1 MYGMSKDDA
10 LLNSVSKIHRKTK
23 TPWVATIFSVLMS
36 ITVIIIFSN
45 DISAMS
51 KIAVFGIFT
60 VFVFVNFSLILTNFK
75 GPSSSFCSSV

>member
-10 LLNSVSKIHRKTK
+10 LFNSVSKIHGKTK

-51 KIAVFGIFT
+51 KIAVSGIFT
-60 VFVFVNFSLILTNFK
+60 VLYLSI
-75 GPSSSFCSSV
+75 SR

>member
-1 MYGMSKDDA
+1 
-10 LLNSVSKIHRKTK
+10 
-23 TPWVATIFSVLMS
+23 
-36 ITVIIIFSN
+36 
-45 DISAMS
+45 MS